1 MMNLL
6 LQTLLDGLVLGG
18 VFSLAAA
25 GFSLIFGVMNVVN
38 LTHGIIV
45 LIGAYLAWS
54 AQHFLGLDPLLAIP
68 GVMALL
74 FFAGYAYQR
83 TLIQSA
89 VDRSSLL
96 ASLLLTFGVALVLRN
111 LLVLGYGPD
120 FKSITPSYA
129 FTNIKLGALSIDMV
143 RLSALGASLVLIA
156 LLAFVLYRTD
166 WGRVI
171 RATAQQ
177 DFAAGLCGVD
187 VRHVYGLT
195 FGVASAFAGAAGAV
209 IGIVLP
215 FAPPDEGHWTMKA
228 FAVVV
233 LGGVGSPAGALL
245 GGLLLGLINTFTAQF
260 IGPAF
265 PNAMMFLV
273 LVLML
278 MIRPNGLLGSAF
290 GGSR

>member
-1 MMNLL
+1 MTIL

-45 LIGAYLAWS
+45 LIGAYLAWA
-54 AQHFLGLDPLLAIP
+54 AQHWLGLDPLLSIP
-68 GVMALL
+68 GVMVVL
-74 FFAGYAYQR
+74 FLAGYAYQR
-83 TLIQSA
+83 SLIQSA

-96 ASLLLTFGVALVLRN
+96 ASLLVTFGVALVLRN
-111 LLVLGYGPD
+111 LLVLAFGPD
-120 FKSITPSYA
+120 FKSITPAYA
-129 FTNIKLGALSIDMV
+129 FTNFKLGALTIDLV
-143 RLSALGASLVLIA
+143 RVSALAASLGLIG

-177 DFAAGLCGVD
+177 DFAAGLCGVN

-245 GGLLLGLINTFTAQF
+245 GGLLLGLINTFTAQYL
-260 IGPAF
+260 GPAF

-273 LVLML
+273 LVVML
-278 MIRPNGLLGSAF
+278 LIRPHGLLGSAF

>member
-1 MMNLL
+1 
-6 LQTLLDGLVLGG
+6 
-18 VFSLAAA
+18 
-25 GFSLIFGVMNVVN
+25 MNVVN
-38 LTHGIIV
+38 LTHGIFV

-54 AQHFLGLDPLLAIP
+54 AQHFLGVDPLLAIP
-68 GVMALL
+68 GVMAVL
-74 FFAGYAYQR
+74 FAAGYAYQR
-83 TLIQSA
+83 TIIQSA

-96 ASLLLTFGVALVLRN
+96 ASLLVTFGVALVLRN
-111 LLVLGYGPD
+111 LLVLAFGPD

-129 FTNIKLGALSIDMV
+129 FTNLKLGALTLDIV
-143 RLSALGASLVLIA
+143 RISALAASLGLIA

-177 DFAAGLCGVD
+177 DFAAGLCGVN

-278 MIRPNGLLGSAF
+278 LVRPHGLLGSAF

>member
-1 MMNLL
+1 MTIL

-54 AQHFLGLDPLLAIP
+54 AQHFLGIDPLLSIP
-68 GVMALL
+68 GVMLVL
-74 FFAGYAYQR
+74 FLAGYGYQR

-96 ASLLLTFGVALVLRN
+96 ASLLVTFGVALVLRN
-111 LLVLGYGPD
+111 LLVLTFGPD
-120 FKSITPSYA
+120 FKSITPAYA
-129 FTNIKLGALSIDMV
+129 FTNIKLGALTLDVV
-143 RLSALGASLVLIA
+143 RISALGASLALIA

-177 DFAAGLCGVD
+177 DFAAGLCGVN

-245 GGLLLGLINTFTAQF
+245 GGLLLGLINTFTAQYL
-260 IGPAF
+260 GPAF

-278 MIRPNGLLGSAF
+278 LVRPHGLLGSAF